1 MAFEKGVA
9 PILTAQLTSQKYF
22 ENEDGLVE
30 EFAFDYDK
38 LNSFHTKVLKNQALC
53 LGFVPCMC
61 PFNICLIPYTFM
73 CGVQNKVDLNN
84 AQHVCITRDGIR
96 YSVDKRKSGCR
107 FDCQDQGRTMK
118 TVPFDKITDCD
129 VKEPAGATGP
139 ICCLVN
145 NVLHVVHVDTASSGA
160 IATDKGIISRHELEL
175 SGLVDPYAFKKL
187 VWKMKREG
195 HGTVHASSG
204 ITSAPNVASMS
215 RNGGTFRNNPDI
227 VPMLKRQNEILEEHT
242 KLLQKIANK

>member
-1 MAFEKGVA
+1 MAYAKGVA
-9 PILTAQLTSQKYF
+9 PLLTAQLTSQSYF

-30 EFAFDYDK
+30 EFAFDYEK
-38 LNSFHTKVLKNQALC
+38 LNSFHSKVMKNNALC
-53 LGFVPCMC
+53 LAFCPCMC
-61 PFNICLIPYTFM
+61 PFNTCLVPYIFM
-73 CGVQNKVDLNN
+73 CGVQNKIDLNN

-96 YSVDKRKSGCR
+96 YSVDKRKTGCR
-107 FDCQDQGRTMK
+107 FDFQDQGRTMK
-118 TVPFDKITDCD
+118 TIPFDKITDCD

-139 ICCLVN
+139 LCCLVD

-160 IATDKGIISRHELEL
+160 VLTDKGGVITRHELAL
-175 SGLVDPYAFKKL
+175 SGLVDPYAFKRL

-195 HGTVHASSG
+195 HGTANASG
-204 ITSAPNVASMS
+204 TTDAPNVTSMS
-215 RNGGTFRNNPDI
+215 RNGGTFKNDPDI